1 MDKANQEKKTK
12 HKDSA
17 PISFNPAKIFQDHFK
32 KPPMLELVRPP
43 VVFGTNIFLR
53 FKVNQLTA
61 CKDVFVVRTDEA
73 MKSYEVPYVYRNFML
88 IYYTYVIL
96 CTRSVSVRFQTQLQ
110 SD

>member
-1 MDKANQEKKTK
+1 
-12 HKDSA
+12 
-17 PISFNPAKIFQDHFK
+17 
-32 KPPMLELVRPP
+32 MLELVRPP

-73 MKSYEVPYVYRNFML
+73 MKSYEVSYVYRNFML

>member
-1 MDKANQEKKTK
+1 MKQLK
-12 HKDSA
+12 HEDSA

-73 MKSYEVPYVYRNFML
+73 MKSHEVSYVYRNFML

>member
-1 MDKANQEKKTK
+1 MKQLK

-61 CKDVFVVRTDEA
+61 CKEVFVVRTDEA
-73 MKSYEVPYVYRNFML
+73 MKSYEVSYVYRNFML
-88 IYYTYVIL
+88 IYYTYVIHVR

>member
-1 MDKANQEKKTK
+1 
-12 HKDSA
+12 
-17 PISFNPAKIFQDHFK
+17 
-32 KPPMLELVRPP
+32 MLELVRPP

-61 CKDVFVVRTDEA
+61 CKEVFVVRTDEA
-73 MKSYEVPYVYRNFML
+73 MKSYEVSYVYRNFML

>member
-1 MDKANQEKKTK
+1 
-12 HKDSA
+12 
-17 PISFNPAKIFQDHFK
+17 
-32 KPPMLELVRPP
+32 MLELVRPP

-73 MKSYEVPYVYRNFML
+73 MKSHEVSYVYRNFML